1 MQQLD
6 MKVID
11 EILERHN
18 NDKSMIIAIMQDVQ
32 EVYRY
37 LPQEALEHIAAKTG
51 MSESDLFGVATF
63 YGNFSLDAKGKYVL
77 KVCRGTACHVRKSAD
92 VLQALQE
99 ATGLSEKKSISDDGL
114 FTIEIVS
121 CLGACGLSPVVM
133 VNDTVHATM
142 TPDKA
147 KDLVADLRE
156 EAREDET
163 KTRIAFRVP
172 RPAAG
177 LHGGARSG
185 KAENPRLLRHR
196 LRRRRQ
202 PERVSGAEGPHG
214 RAGRGLR
221 GFAQ

>member
-11 EILERHN
+11 EILDRYN

-51 MSESDLFGVATF
+51 MSESDLYGVATF

-133 VNDTVHATM
+133 VNDTVHAAM

-156 EAREDET
+156 EA
-163 KTRIAFRVP
+163 
-172 RPAAG
+172 
-177 LHGGARSG
+177 
-185 KAENPRLLRHR
+185 
-196 LRRRRQ
+196 
-202 PERVSGAEGPHG
+202 
-214 RAGRGLR
+214 
-221 GFAQ
+221 

>member
-51 MSESDLFGVATF
+51 MSESDLYGVATF

-133 VNDTVHATM
+133 VNDTVHAAM

-147 KDLVADLRE
+147 RDLVADLRE
-156 EAREDET
+156 EA
-163 KTRIAFRVP
+163 
-172 RPAAG
+172 
-177 LHGGARSG
+177 
-185 KAENPRLLRHR
+185 
-196 LRRRRQ
+196 
-202 PERVSGAEGPHG
+202 
-214 RAGRGLR
+214 
-221 GFAQ
+221 

>member
-18 NDKSMIIAIMQDVQ
+18 YDKAKIIAIMQDVQ

-51 MSESDLFGVATF
+51 MSESDLYGVATF

-133 VNDTVHATM
+133 VNDTVHAAM

-156 EAREDET
+156 EA
-163 KTRIAFRVP
+163 
-172 RPAAG
+172 
-177 LHGGARSG
+177 
-185 KAENPRLLRHR
+185 
-196 LRRRRQ
+196 
-202 PERVSGAEGPHG
+202 
-214 RAGRGLR
+214 
-221 GFAQ
+221 

>member
-1 MQQLD
+1 
-6 MKVID
+6 
-11 EILERHN
+11 
-18 NDKSMIIAIMQDVQ
+18 
-32 EVYRY
+32 
-37 LPQEALEHIAAKTG
+37 

-156 EAREDET
+156 EA
-163 KTRIAFRVP
+163 
-172 RPAAG
+172 
-177 LHGGARSG
+177 
-185 KAENPRLLRHR
+185 
-196 LRRRRQ
+196 
-202 PERVSGAEGPHG
+202 
-214 RAGRGLR
+214 
-221 GFAQ
+221 